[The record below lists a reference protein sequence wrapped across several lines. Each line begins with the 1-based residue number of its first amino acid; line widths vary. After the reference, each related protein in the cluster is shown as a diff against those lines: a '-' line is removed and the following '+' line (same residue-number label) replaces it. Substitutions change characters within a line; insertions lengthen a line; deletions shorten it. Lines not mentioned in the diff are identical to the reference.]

1 MPNHVFDNYNNS
13 VLGAEGIKMLI
24 GSKFAAISLFCRDL
38 FSVGTL

>member
-13 VLGAEGIKMLI
+13 VLVSEGIEMLI
-24 GSKFAAISLFCRDL
+24 GTKFAAISLFCRDL